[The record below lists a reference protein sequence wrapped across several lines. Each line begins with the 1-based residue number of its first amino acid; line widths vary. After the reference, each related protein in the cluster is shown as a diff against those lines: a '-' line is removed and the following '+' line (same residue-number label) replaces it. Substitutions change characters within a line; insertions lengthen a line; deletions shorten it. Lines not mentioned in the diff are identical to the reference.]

1 MNNLYKRYAS
11 DEILRI
17 FSDENRYKLWRKIWI
32 SLAKAEK
39 ELGVEI
45 PEEAIKQME
54 EKLDNIDLKRVSEIE
69 KETKHDVMAHIH
81 HFGEVAPLAKGFI
94 HLGATSC
101 DITDNADLIL
111 INEGLKFLLEK
122 LQNLLYFL
130 KEKAL
135 EFKNLPCLGYTHLQV
150 AQPTTFGKRIC
161 IYIQDFLQDFLDIK
175 NLLED
180 FPLRGLKGAT
190 GTQSSFYVLL
200 NRDEK
205 KVEILEKRF
214 AHLLGFYNVF
224 PITSQTYTRKFDS
237 IIADALKGIG
247 ISAGKFSRDLRILQ
261 SFGEITEPFGAKQ
274 VGSSAMPFKQNPMK
288 MERTTS
294 LSRYLLHLLRSL
306 EDTASEQFL
315 ERTLDDSAIRRFV
328 IPQSFFISDGI
339 LSLCIETTKNLNVNK
354 GLIKKRFSEYFPLLS
369 VETILME
376 WVKRE
381 GDRQKVHN
389 ILREETLKIKNLR
402 NKKILFK
409 NLIKREDFPIS
420 EKELKELLKIKNF
433 IGLAKLQVERFIKY
447 YLEPN
452 LKEFKEIKVEVQV

>member
-1 MNNLYKRYAS
+1 MENLYKRYAS
-11 DEILRI
+11 EEILRI
-17 FSDENRYKLWRKIWI
+17 FSDENRYKVWRKIWLC
-32 SLAKAEK
+32 LAKAEK
-39 ELGVEI
+39 ELGIEI
-45 PEEAIKQME
+45 PEDAIKQME
-54 EKLDNIDLKRVSEIE
+54 EKLDQIDFKRVSEIE

-81 HFGEVAPLAKGFI
+81 HFGEVAPLAKGYL

-111 INEGLKFLLEK
+111 IKEGLKFLLEK
-122 LQNLLYFL
+122 IQNLLYSL

-135 EFKNLPCLGYTHLQV
+135 EYKNLPCLGYTHLQI

-200 NRDEK
+200 GGDEK

-214 AHLLGFYNVF
+214 AHLLGFYNLF
-224 PITSQTYTRKFDS
+224 PITSQTYTRKFDC
-237 IIADALKGIG
+237 IISDALKGIA

-261 SFGEITEPFGAKQ
+261 SFAEIKEPFGTKQ

-328 IPQSFFISDGI
+328 IPQSFFVSDGI
-339 LSLCIETTKNLNVNK
+339 LSLCIETARNLNVNK
-354 GLIKKRFSEYFPLLS
+354 DLIKKRFSEYFPLLS

-376 WVKRE
+376 WVKRG
-381 GDRQKVHN
+381 GDRQVIHN
-389 ILREETLKIKNLR
+389 ILKEETLKIKNLK
-402 NKKILFK
+402 NKNVLFE
-409 NLIKREDFPIS
+409 NLLKRKDFPIS
-420 EKELKELLKIKNF
+420 KAELKKILRIKNF
-433 IGLAKLQVERFIKY
+433 IGLSKLQVERFIKY
-447 YLEPN
+447 YVEPN
-452 LKEFKEIKVEVQV
+452 LKEFKEIKVEIKV